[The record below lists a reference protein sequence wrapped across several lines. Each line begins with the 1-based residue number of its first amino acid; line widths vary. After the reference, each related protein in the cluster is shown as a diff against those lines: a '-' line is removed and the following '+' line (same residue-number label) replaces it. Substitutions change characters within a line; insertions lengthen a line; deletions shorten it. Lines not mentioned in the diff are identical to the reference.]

1 MSSDGNNPG
10 GKTPKAKAYPIKHPR
25 PHGQIIERGPHQFM
39 VRVHSHTDEK
49 GNKKRYTKTWRTL
62 KEADADLARIVASK
76 NRGKGIVDTNEN
88 VRTFIERF
96 LREAHIHRVKPYVH
110 RKVAGLFMYWVYP
123 FLGSRKV
130 RTLQATDIQDLYL
143 HLREQVSERT
153 KEKLSQAT
161 IQRVHVHLRM
171 AFNWGV
177 RTGQLSRHPMDAVE
191 VRKPAR
197 QKMVV
202 FTEDEIRL
210 FLLEW
215 DKYQSESALRIP
227 YGPIFNL
234 AYETGMRPEE
244 YLGLQWDDLN
254 LDAEIPYISVQRVAI
269 RDIARG
275 GWWFDEPKTPQS
287 VRRIPIS
294 GELAERLRRHK
305 LTVEEYGR
313 KRGDKWRDNDLVF
326 PTQRGEPIYQYLL
339 TDLFREI
346 VDRLW
351 IEPKDYRLYTF
362 RHSMATHAI
371 ARKVNIK
378 AISERLGHA
387 SVSRTL
393 ETYTH
398 VLPTMQNEAVEVLRA
413 IAYSKPEQE
422 AKVSDSSECIVFEQE
437 QPDEDALPVF

>member
-1 MSSDGNNPG
+1 MRANATKRGDESTT
-10 GKTPKAKAYPIKHPR
+10 GKQYPIKHER
-25 PHGQIIERGPHQFM
+25 PHGQIIERAANQFM
-39 VRVHSHTDEK
+39 VRVHSHTDEN

-62 KEADADLARIVASK
+62 KEADADLARVVASK
-76 NRGKGIVDTNEN
+76 NRGKGIVATHEN

-96 LREAHIHRVKPYVH
+96 LREAHAHRVKPYVH
-110 RKVAGLFMYWVYP
+110 RKVAGAFRYWVYP
-123 FLGSRKV
+123 FLGSRRL
-130 RTLQATDIQDLYL
+130 RTLQATDIQDLYA
-143 HLREQVSERT
+143 HLREQMSERT
-153 KEKLSQAT
+153 KEKLSPAT

-177 RTGQLSRHPMDAVE
+177 KTGQLSRHPMDAVQ

-202 FTEDEIRL
+202 FTEEEIRL

-215 DKYQSESALRIP
+215 EKYKAETQLRIP

-244 YLGLQWDDLN
+244 YLGLQWDDLH
-254 LDAEIPYISVQRVAI
+254 LDADVPYISVQRVAI
-269 RDIARG
+269 RDIAKG

-305 LTVEEYGR
+305 LAVEEYRR
-313 KRGDKWRDNDLVF
+313 KRGDRWRDNDLVF
-326 PTQRGEPIYQYLL
+326 PNQTGEPLYQYLL
-339 TDLFREI
+339 SDLFREI
-346 VDRLW
+346 VDRIWL
-351 IEPKDYRLYTF
+351 EPKDYRLYTF

-378 AISERLGHA
+378 AVSERLGHA
-387 SVSRTL
+387 SVFRTL

-398 VLPTMQNEAVEVLRA
+398 VLPTMQDEAVEVLGA
-413 IAYSKPEQE
+413 IAYAKPE
-422 AKVSDSSECIVFEQE
+422 KGTPDSENGVCLVIEQGQGE
-437 QPDEDALPVF
+437 EDGLPIF